1 MNTQLSERALRA
13 GLLKHRRKDAAPL
26 VMLTAYDAVSAR
38 IVHEAG
44 VDLIL
49 VGDSAATTVLGYQYT
64 REIQREELLMLTRA
78 VRRGAPDAQIVGDL
92 PFGSYEYSDAEAVIT
107 AGEFLDAGC
116 DFIKLEGAGAMLSRV
131 RAIIAAKLPV
141 IGHVGLL
148 PQGAK
153 APGDL
158 RARGRTAT
166 DAAQVV
172 ADALA
177 LEDAGCSALV
187 IEAVPSV
194 VAEAVYQRLNI
205 PLIGIGAGS
214 ALGGQ
219 VLVYH
224 DLLGL
229 SVPPLP
235 RFVREYANLGD
246 DALNAIRHY
255 ARDVR
260 ARAFPSSGEEY
271 GMPVAERSRF
281 EELLEER
288 TLVSDN

>member
-1 MNTQLSERALRA
+1 MNASPRNLRSRT
-13 GLLKHRRKDAAPL
+13 LQHRPKTAEPL

-38 IVHEAG
+38 IAHQAG

-64 REIQREELLMLTRA
+64 REIQRDELLMLTRA
-78 VRRGAPDAQIVGDL
+78 VRRGAPDAVIVGDL

-107 AGEFLDAGC
+107 ARAFLEAGC
-116 DFIKLEGAGAMLSRV
+116 DFVKLEGAGSMLPRV
-131 RAIIAAKLPV
+131 RAIIAANIPV

-148 PQGAK
+148 PQSAQ

-158 RARGRTAT
+158 RARGRTAA
-166 DAAQVV
+166 DAAQVLT
-172 ADALA
+172 DATA
-177 LEDAGCSALV
+177 LQHAGCSALV

-194 VAEAVYQRLNI
+194 VAESVYDRLNI

-219 VLVYH
+219 VLVFH

-229 SVPPLP
+229 SAPPLP
-235 RFVREYANLGD
+235 RFVREYATLGL
-246 DALNAIRHY
+246 DATGAIRQY
-255 ARDVR
+255 AADVR
-260 ARAFPSSGEEY
+260 TRAFPSAAEEY
-271 GMPVAERSRF
+271 GMPLAEREQF
-281 EELLEER
+281 LQVLAGPAAVPD
-288 TLVSDN
+288 T